1 MAISSDLGPFCENL
15 GISREY
21 LLEGNT
27 NSLPKLPTAELL
39 VNGLVYEL
47 GQFRFE
53 HNIGWRV
60 FEQWMTVL
68 CESFLPTVTF
78 NEGNLKASVERLLKK
93 VKTMKRNKKDWGEL
107 LQESYTLP
115 KYRIISNP
123 IKHAVRQDM
132 SYDHAILSSVNKDL
146 ATELHHKTEELQGG
160 KN

>member
-1 MAISSDLGPFCENL
+1 M
-15 GISREY
+15 
-21 LLEGNT
+21 LEGNT

-107 LQESYTLP
+107 LQESLYTT
-115 KYRIISNP
+115 KISNY
-123 IKHAVRQDM
+123 IQ
-132 SYDHAILSSVNKDL
+132 SYQACSE
-146 ATELHHKTEELQGG
+146 AGYEL
-160 KN
+160 

>member
-1 MAISSDLGPFCENL
+1 MAISSDLGPFCANL

-60 FEQWMTVL
+60 FEQWITVL
-68 CESFLPTVTF
+68 CVTVTF

-93 VKTMKRNKKDWGEL
+93 VRL
-107 LQESYTLP
+107 
-115 KYRIISNP
+115 
-123 IKHAVRQDM
+123 
-132 SYDHAILSSVNKDL
+132 
-146 ATELHHKTEELQGG
+146 
-160 KN
+160 